1 MILYYSVHI
10 IYSVNMKMCQSIK
23 IISFCITHGCCRFKT
38 ALQPAGERICIES
51 PRNAVPSP
59 EHAGLKIIEALH
71 TPKGKKC
78 SFSVKKIQKKCA
90 SLDDKI
96 LLQKYAN
103 HYHHHVLTF
112 LTAI

>member
-1 MILYYSVHI
+1 
-10 IYSVNMKMCQSIK
+10 MCQSIK

-59 EHAGLKIIEALH
+59 EHAGLKIFEALH

-78 SFSVKKIQKKCA
+78 SFSVKKSRKSAQ
-90 SLDDKI
+90 
-96 LLQKYAN
+96 
-103 HYHHHVLTF
+103 VLMTKF
-112 LTAI
+112 CYRNTQIIIIIMF